1 MAEDFTNDTLQ
12 ELIERRIFHHDAAD
26 LQLVRVASHLES
38 APLAHHGASSVRT
51 HDEAALDAF
60 LGSVVLDKHGRLLAR
75 ATLCAHGGAQPVRL
89 TPLRFSPH
97 CRLWHRLHRQ
107 KHRPLLSAPP

>member
-75 ATLCAHGGAQPVRL
+75 ATLCAHSVRS
-89 TPLRFSPH
+89 TRR
-97 CRLWHRLHRQ
+97 CARTGRQ
-107 KHRPLLSAPP
+107 LGRSLGC